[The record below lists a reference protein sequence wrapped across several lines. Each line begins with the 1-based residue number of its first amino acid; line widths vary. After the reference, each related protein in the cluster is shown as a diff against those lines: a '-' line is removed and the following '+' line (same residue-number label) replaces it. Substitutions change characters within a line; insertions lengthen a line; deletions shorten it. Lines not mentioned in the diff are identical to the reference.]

1 MYSNIKHRID
11 DHAIQNLNCSIREC
25 SKLEFFQNVFKIN
38 ERPAYTDIYV
48 NLKRIGLLYSN
59 LELVPTLL
67 KLRRAG
73 TIIFHV
79 KIVFAYHAKLVK

>member
-1 MYSNIKHRID
+1 MPWTWSWIVKLQINISYNPKFHIY
-11 DHAIQNLNCSIREC
+11 IFKMCL
-25 SKLEFFQNVFKIN
+25 KLMKDLH
-38 ERPAYTDIYV
+38 TLIYKGHV
-48 NLKRIGLLYSN
+48 NLKRIGLLYAN
-59 LELVPTLL
+59 LELVSTLL

>member
-1 MYSNIKHRID
+1 MFETIIFFKMCLKLMKDLHTLID
-11 DHAIQNLNCSIREC
+11 
-25 SKLEFFQNVFKIN
+25 
-38 ERPAYTDIYV
+38 V
-48 NLKRIGLLYSN
+48 NLKRIGLLYAN

-79 KIVFAYHAKLVK
+79 KILFAYHAKLVK

>member
-1 MYSNIKHRID
+1 MTFKTLIARLENVRNYNFFKMC
-11 DHAIQNLNCSIREC
+11 L
-25 SKLEFFQNVFKIN
+25 KLMKDLH
-38 ERPAYTDIYV
+38 TLIYV
-48 NLKRIGLLYSN
+48 NLKRIGLLYAN

-67 KLRRAG
+67 KLRRAA

>member
-1 MYSNIKHRID
+1 MTMQFNTLI
-11 DHAIQNLNCSIREC
+11 AQ
-25 SKLEFFQNVFKIN
+25 LENVRNYNFFQNVFKIN

-48 NLKRIGLLYSN
+48 NLKRIGQLYAN

-79 KIVFAYHAKLVK
+79 NIVFAYHAKLVK

>member
-1 MYSNIKHRID
+1 MSVAKENIKLMKDLHT
-11 DHAIQNLNCSIREC
+11 L
-25 SKLEFFQNVFKIN
+25 
-38 ERPAYTDIYV
+38 IYV
-48 NLKRIGLLYSN
+48 SLKRIGLPYAN
-59 LELVPTLL
+59 LELVPTVL